1 MTQIELFPNNLSSRE
16 PLTLPHNP
24 TYPTNIRSRFGS
36 TTERATL
43 RRSSPPSNGFFRFEL
58 LRNFDLHGPL
68 DWCFHL
74 GVVVDVLHMFVFF
87 GPWLTCSRYPK
98 LGV

>member
-36 TTERATL
+36 TTERATFATFITYL
-43 RRSSPPSNGFFRFEL
+43 KRI
-58 LRNFDLHGPL
+58 
-68 DWCFHL
+68 
-74 GVVVDVLHMFVFF
+74 
-87 GPWLTCSRYPK
+87 LTR
-98 LGV
+98 